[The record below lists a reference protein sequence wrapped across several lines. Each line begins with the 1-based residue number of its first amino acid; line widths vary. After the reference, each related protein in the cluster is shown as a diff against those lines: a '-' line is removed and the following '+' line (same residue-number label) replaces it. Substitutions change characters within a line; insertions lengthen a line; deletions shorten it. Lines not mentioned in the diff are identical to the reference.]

1 LAAVLP
7 VAREVAVPAVL
18 VVVRQAVVPGLLAA
32 QGQPALQAL
41 PVVPPVRGP
50 AARPALALVHPG
62 RPRELVALL
71 RVALLRVVRRAA
83 AVLAVLRLAATTG
96 G

>member
-18 VVVRQAVVPGLLAA
+18 VVVRQVAVLVVPALLAA

-71 RVALLRVVRRAA
+71 RVVRRAA